1 MWSNLLSSGE
11 AARERLTSAL
21 KETNEALSQRASAHA
36 QKVKSQSKNN
46 SAATSPSA
54 SSSAEEIA
62 TDSNS
67 NASNSNNNSNS
78 NSNINNKTKN
88 PFNFDQEKQNELFDS
103 FKTGWGNVIEVT
115 KNAVETTR
123 DVVEKEQT
131 RIQASLFANG
141 PYVRGTIP
149 YEIIRHDTSVLVLS
163 CQYSVVNT

>member
-67 NASNSNNNSNS
+67 NASNSNSNS
-78 NSNINNKTKN
+78 NSNINDKTKN